1 MYSSW
6 DCPLARGGS
15 AQEMVLAFDH
25 DRRHRVL
32 ILPPLFDEANKLR
45 HQLSCVMRRLDRAG
59 VDCFLPDLPGCN
71 ESTAPLADQTLTGWR
86 NGVEAAMRE
95 FGATHLLAVRG
106 GALLLPDKRPGWT
119 YAPVSGAAILRA
131 MVRAR
136 AIASREAGSE
146 ESSAAIHQEG
156 RERGVVL
163 AGWHIGPRMFRE
175 LEQARLAERDNLTP
189 IPHTAIGGNPL
200 WLRAEPDAD
209 PAQAEALARLISA
222 DLAG

>member
-6 DCPLARGGS
+6 NCPLACGGS

-25 DRRHRVL
+25 GRRHRIL

-45 HQLSCVMRRLDRAG
+45 HQLRDVMRRLDRAG
-59 VDCFLPDLPGCN
+59 IDCFLPDLPGCN

-86 NGVEAAMRE
+86 NGVEAAMQE
-95 FGATHLLAVRG
+95 FGTTHLLAVRG
-106 GALLLPDKRPGWT
+106 GALLLPDKRPGWS
-119 YAPVSGAAILRA
+119 YSSVSGAAILRA

-136 AIASREAGSE
+136 VIASREAGSE
-146 ESSAAIHQEG
+146 EESAAIQQEG

-163 AGWHIGPRMFRE
+163 AGWHIGPRMFYE
-175 LEQARLAERDNLTP
+175 LGEARPVERDNITP
-189 IPHTAIGGNPL
+189 ILHTAIGGQPL

-209 PAQAEALARLISA
+209 PAQAEALAELVSA
-222 DLAG
+222 DMGE